1 MTGIKTS
8 VAVLALSAALT
19 APVLAQGVSV
29 DTQTRSNAQGAVSP
43 PGASGGAGAGVGA
56 KVQAGAPG
64 AKAGVKTQTDTTGTV
79 GAGKGV
85 QGSAGAAGKAEV
97 GGKRTQP

>member
-29 DTQTRSNAQGAVSP
+29 DTQTRSNAQGTVSP

-64 AKAGVKTQTDTTGTV
+64 AKAGVKTDTTGTV
-79 GAGKGV
+79 GAGGKGV
-85 QGSAGAAGKAEV
+85 QGSAGAAGKTEV

>member
-29 DTQTRSNAQGAVSP
+29 DTQTRSNAQGTVSP
-43 PGASGGAGAGVGA
+43 PGASGGAGAGA

-64 AKAGVKTQTDTTGTV
+64 AKAGVKADTTGTV
-79 GAGKGV
+79 GAGGKGV

>member
-19 APVLAQGVSV
+19 GPVLAQGVSV

-79 GAGKGV
+79 GAGGKAI
-85 QGSAGAAGKAEV
+85 QGSAGAGGKAGVE
-97 GGKRTQP
+97 GKR